1 LHELIRPVIVYET
14 RQRLR
19 ILYRTLYKCYII
31 IIIITARHSRLMEN
45 MLSIFTIFTQ
55 CTTCLSSVLWH
66 CRLSVRLRQSGL

>member
-1 LHELIRPVIVYET
+1 MSLSDQSLST
-14 RQRLR
+14 RLDSASVSFTGRYINA
-19 ILYRTLYKCYII
+19 ILLLLLLQPG
-31 IIIITARHSRLMEN
+31 RHSRLMEN